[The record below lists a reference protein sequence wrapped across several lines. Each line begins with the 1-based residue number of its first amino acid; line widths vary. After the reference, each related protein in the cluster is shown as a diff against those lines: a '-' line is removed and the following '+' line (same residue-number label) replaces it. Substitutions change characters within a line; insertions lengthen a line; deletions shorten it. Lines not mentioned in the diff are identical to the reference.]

1 MTDHPVAP
9 GATWERLAP
18 LLRRVLDSEDDAV
31 VVQTSGSSGEPKRV
45 RLPGPALRASGE
57 ATAQV
62 VGHGRWVLA
71 LPTHHV
77 AGLQVLARSVLAGTS
92 PVPVGPVPGMPFR
105 PAPFAAAVDEAH
117 GHDVV
122 QAAARTGD
130 SPPVLTS
137 LVPTQLAR
145 LLEDPVGVDALQR
158 VTVLLGGAAADPGL
172 LAQARE
178 AGAEVHTTYG
188 MSETCGG
195 CVYDG
200 VPLPGVRVRIDP
212 SDERVHLGGPVV
224 AGGYLDRPGL
234 TAERFLVDAEGT
246 RWFVTDDRGRWDAAE
261 GQLTV
266 LGRLDDVIVTGG
278 HKVEPRDVEAA
289 LRLLPQVRDALV
301 VGLPDPEWGQR
312 VAALLVATGD
322 PSTLAELR
330 TALSPTLPPHA
341 LPRQVAWRDAIPLLG
356 SGKPDRATALA
367 DLAGETPQEAVAE

>member
-1 MTDHPVAP
+1 MTDHLIAQ
-9 GATWERLAP
+9 GATWAELAP
-18 LLRRVLDSEDDAV
+18 LLRRVLDSADDAV

-57 ATAQV
+57 ATARL

-92 PVPVGPVPGMPFR
+92 PVPVALDPGMPFR
-105 PAPFAAAVDEAH
+105 PAPFAAAVAEAH
-117 GHDVV
+117 AGQGTRTDH
-122 QAAARTGD
+122 AR
-130 SPPVLTS
+130 PVLTS

-145 LLEDPVGVDALQR
+145 LLDDPVGVAALQR

-172 LAQARE
+172 LAGARA
-178 AGAEVHTTYG
+178 AGARVHTTYG

-212 SDERVHLGGPVV
+212 ADERVHLGGPVV

-246 RWFVTDDRGRWDAAE
+246 RWFVTDDRGRWDEAE
-261 GQLTV
+261 GRLTV

-289 LRLLPQVRDALV
+289 LRRLPQVRDALV

-312 VAALLVATGD
+312 VAALLVADSART
-322 PSTLAELR
+322 PTTLNELR
-330 TALSPTLPPHA
+330 IALSPTLPPHA
-341 LPRQVAWRDAIPLLG
+341 LPRQVAWRDAIPQLG
-356 SGKPDRATALA
+356 PGKPDRATARE
-367 DLAGETPQEAVAE
+367 DLAAGAPQEAVAE